1 MIEEDTERRNPARFP
16 PKPGC
21 VRLPLSAADLA
32 EYSEIIDTRSQS
44 EWCLDHL
51 PGALSFPV
59 LDDAERARVGTLY
72 KQVSSF
78 EAKKVGAA
86 LVARNIAQHLET
98 AFAAKPKN
106 WRPLIYCWRGGT
118 RSGAFTHIL
127 RQIGWDAT
135 QLEGGY
141 KRWRTQIVADLQELP
156 RAFSFNAICGRTGSG
171 KSRLLAS
178 MRTLGAQVLD
188 LEELAGHK
196 GSVLGDIPNCPQ
208 PSQKMFE
215 SKIWQALSGFDPTRP
230 VFVEAESKKI
240 GVLRVPEVLIERMWE
255 GRCIELATPKQLR
268 VRLLVEE
275 YAHLIADP
283 ALMHFKIDCLSSLHG
298 RERIDSWHRL
308 VDTGAWDDLVA
319 DLLDSHYDPAY
330 DRSMFKNYVGIR
342 RARSVPLS
350 ATSSDGFRSAAL
362 STIATIPMVATT
374 SSIDIAAATPVPTC
388 L

>member
-1 MIEEDTERRNPARFP
+1 MIEDNTEHRNPARFP

-32 EYSEIIDTRSQS
+32 NYSDIIDTRSPS
-44 EWCLDHL
+44 EWRLDHL
-51 PGALSFPV
+51 PGALSFPA
-59 LDDAERARVGTLY
+59 LEDAERERVGTLY

-86 LVARNIAQHLET
+86 LVARNIARHLET

-127 RQIGWDAT
+127 RQVGWDAT

-141 KRWRTQIVADLQELP
+141 KRWRTQVVADLQELP
-156 RAFSFNAICGRTGSG
+156 RAFSFSAICGRTGSG

-178 MRTLGAQVLD
+178 MHALGAQVLD
-188 LEELAGHK
+188 LEQLAGHK
-196 GSVLGDIPNCPQ
+196 GSVLGDIPNQPQ

-215 SKIWQALSGFDPTRP
+215 SKIWSVLSSFDPAKP

-240 GVLRVPEVLIERMWE
+240 GLLRVPDVLIERMWHGE
-255 GRCIELATPKQLR
+255 CIELATPKPLR

-275 YAHLIADP
+275 YAHLTADP
-283 ALMHFKIDCLSSLHG
+283 TLMHFKIDCLRPLHA
-298 RERIDSWHRL
+298 RERIDGWHRL
-308 VDTGAWDDLVA
+308 VDAGAWDDLVA

-330 DRSMFKNYVGIR
+330 DRSMFKNYQGIR
-342 RARSVPLS
+342 GARNVSLT
-350 ATSSDGFRSAAL
+350 AISSEGFRCAAL
-362 STIATIPMVATT
+362 STLTTGSTIGVT
-374 SSIDIAAATPVPTC
+374 VPTSVPNSP
-388 L
+388 